1 MGKRRKTAH
10 DRAMQRLPDKRHLEE
25 LLDAALAGTFPA
37 SDPVSSFVSEREPPT
52 LEEPAA
58 QRRPAGGESEE
69 QPDEQ
74 DVGEQAVDEPGRD
87 EGRG

>member
-10 DRAMQRLPDKRHLEE
+10 DRDMQRLPDKHHLEE

-37 SDPVSSFVSEREPPT
+37 SDPVSSFVSEREPPP
-52 LEEPAA
+52 LEQSAA
-58 QRRPAGGESEE
+58 ERRPARGESEE

-74 DVGEQAVDEPGRD
+74 NVRQQAVDEPGRD